1 MTSDR
6 AANGPWRALL
16 DDLASIER
24 SGMAVSVGLRCAV
37 GMLPPLIIGVASGFV
52 GDGVSAAVGALVVG
66 FVSFEG
72 RYRSTL
78 RNMVL
83 ASVGVTVSA
92 FVGAM
97 AASHLLLLLFVLAI
111 WGLLGGLAGAFGPGM
126 AMAAM
131 QAVEV
136 LVVFSALGMGVE
148 SSTVQ
153 ALWVLGGALFQI
165 VLLVLTWPTRRLDG
179 EMASVGEVYR
189 RLANYARTAPRTA
202 PAADQLIAGADW
214 LGDPNPLGD
223 PLAIVA
229 LKELFQLAQDIR
241 LSLSALVFDANG
253 PEGAQSVNDGD
264 PSQQWARDFLR
275 QSAVILEAIGDQLS
289 LSTSLRAKARL
300 WSRRH
305 RRLLADSL
313 DLVVPAI
320 DESRPILGLVARQLD
335 RALTLTGEI
344 SATSSRV
351 VLPGLNRERG
361 NLDETVRRRLSG
373 LRQVLATDSELLF
386 HAGRLVLVLV
396 AGTYVAHVFGLKNG
410 YWVPMTAA
418 VVLQGDFSGT
428 VQRGL
433 ARLAGT
439 LIGAVVVTEL
449 AALVVPSHGVLIVV
463 IVLLTWGTYA
473 TYRANYFL
481 YSIFLTSDVVAMFA
495 MIGSPVAA
503 TAQERALA
511 TAVGGAIAIVVFV
524 LWPTWRRR
532 LLPGA
537 LAAMLRTQGAYA
549 AAVLR
554 AFDVSHADE
563 PAETSVEALRVLSV
577 GARSARQLAA
587 TLLEGMSTEPGTQR
601 AAIATAGAI
610 LSQVNFCAL
619 LALALNA
626 ELLHEHQFFTGMCE
640 LGDAVE
646 AVANYQADRLAAIG
660 ALTDPMIADQP
671 PLLPSDLVT
680 STELYRQILEL
691 VSSFHALD
699 GLIEEYEMAALTV

>member
-1 MTSDR
+1 MGKIGVTGQER
-6 AANGPWRALL
+6 IKNGPWRALL
-16 DDLASIER
+16 DDIASVER
-24 SGMAVSVGLRCAV
+24 SGMAVSVGLRCAL
-37 GMLPPLIIGVASGFV
+37 GMLPPLIIGVATGFV

-78 RNMVL
+78 RNMLL
-83 ASVGVTVSA
+83 ASIGVTISA
-92 FVGAM
+92 FVGAI
-97 AASHLLLLLFVLAI
+97 AAPHLFLLLIVLAI
-111 WGLLGGLAGAFGPGM
+111 WGLLGGLGGAFGPGM
-126 AMAAM
+126 SMAAM

-148 SSTVQ
+148 SSIVQ

-165 VLLVLTWPTRRLDG
+165 VLLLLTWPTRRLDG

-189 RLANYARTAPRTA
+189 RLANYARSTPRTA
-202 PAADQLIAGADW
+202 PPADQLIAGADW

-223 PLAIVA
+223 PSAIVA

-241 LSLSALVFDANG
+241 LSLSALVFESRG
-253 PEGAQSVNDGD
+253 DGD
-264 PSQQWARDFLR
+264 ESQWALEFLR
-275 QSAVILEAIGDQLS
+275 QAASLLGAIGDQLS
-289 LSTSLRAKARL
+289 SSTSLRAKMHL
-300 WSRRH
+300 WSRRR
-305 RRLLADSL
+305 RRLLLTSIEL
-313 DLVVPAI
+313 RVPDA
-320 DESRPILGLVARQLD
+320 DESKPILGLISRQLQ
-335 RALTLTGEI
+335 RALDLVSEVGDLG
-344 SATSSRV
+344 SHV
-351 VLPGLNRERG
+351 VLPGLSRG
-361 NLDETVRRRLSG
+361 HGSLDETVRRRLRG
-373 LRQVLATDSELLF
+373 LRKVLASDSELLF

-396 AGTYVAHVFGLKNG
+396 VGTYLAHAFALPNG

-433 ARLAGT
+433 ARLGGT
-439 LIGAVVVTEL
+439 LIGAVAVTEL
-449 AALVVPSHGVLIVV
+449 AALVVPSHGILIMV

-495 MIGSPVAA
+495 MIGSPVGKTAEERAVA
-503 TAQERALA
+503 TAL
-511 TAVGGAIAIVVFV
+511 GGVVAIAVFL

-537 LAAMLRTQGAYA
+537 LASMVRTQGAYA
-549 AAVLR
+549 AEVLR
-554 AFDVSHADE
+554 AFDVTFADQSG
-563 PAETSVEALRVLSV
+563 ALNVEELRVRSV
-577 GARSARQLAA
+577 GARSSRQLAA
-587 TLLEGMSTEPGTQR
+587 TLLEGMSTEPGTQER
-601 AAIATAGAI
+601 AVTTAGAI

-626 ELLHEHQFFTGMCE
+626 ELLHEHQFFTGMVE

-646 AVANYQADRLAAIG
+646 ALSSYQADRLASFG
-660 ALTDPMIADQP
+660 LMSDPEEMGQQP
-671 PLLPSDLVT
+671 SIPSDLVA

-691 VSSFHALD
+691 VSSFQELD
-699 GLIEEYEMAALTV
+699 ALIEQYGSVVLTM

>member
-1 MTSDR
+1 MTSR
-6 AANGPWRALL
+6 EKSRHGPWRALL
-16 DDLASIER
+16 DDIASVER
-24 SGMAVSVGLRCAV
+24 SGMAVSVGLRCAL
-37 GMLPPLIIGVASGFV
+37 GMLPPLIIGVTTGFI

-83 ASVGVTVSA
+83 ASIAVTVSA
-92 FVGAM
+92 FVGAL
-97 AASHLLLLLFVLAI
+97 AASHLLALLAVLAI
-111 WGLLGGLAGAFGPGM
+111 WGFLGGLAGAFGPGM
-126 AMAAM
+126 SMAAM

-148 SSTVQ
+148 SSTIQ
-153 ALWVLGGALFQI
+153 ALWVLGGAVFQI
-165 VLLVLTWPTRRLDG
+165 ILLVLTWPTRRLDG

-189 RLANYARTAPRTA
+189 RLAAYARTAPATA
-202 PAADQLIAGADW
+202 PAADQLAAGADW

-223 PLAIVA
+223 PEAIVT

-241 LSLSALVFDANG
+241 LSLSALVFDASS
-253 PEGAQSVNDGD
+253 PAMDDATESE
-264 PSQQWARDFLR
+264 PSRWARDFLQ
-275 QSAVILEAIGDQLS
+275 QSAVILAAIGDQLC
-289 LSTSLRAKARL
+289 LATSLRAKARI

-305 RRLLADSL
+305 RRNLASSL
-313 DLVVPAI
+313 DLVVPDT
-320 DESRPILGLVARQLD
+320 DEAKPILGLVGRQLD
-335 RALTLTGEI
+335 RALTLAGDI
-344 SATSSRV
+344 SASGSRV
-351 VLPGLNRERG
+351 VLPGLNRGEG
-361 NLDETVRRRLSG
+361 NLDETLRRRLRG
-373 LRQVLATDSELLF
+373 FRTILTTDSELLF
-386 HAGRLVLVLV
+386 HAGRLVAVLV
-396 AGTYVAHVFGLKNG
+396 AGTYLAHAFALGNG

-439 LIGAVVVTEL
+439 LIGAVAVTEL
-449 AALVVPSHGVLIVV
+449 AALVVPSHELLIVV
-463 IVLLTWGTYA
+463 IVVLTWGTYA

-503 TAQERALA
+503 TAEERALA
-511 TAVGGAIAIVVFV
+511 TAIGGVIAIAVFV

-537 LAAMLRTQGAYA
+537 LASMVRAQGIYA

-554 AFDVSHADE
+554 SFDVSRAGANDDGATE
-563 PAETSVEALRVLSV
+563 EIRVTSVS
-577 GARSARQLAA
+577 ARSSRQLAA
-587 TLLEGMSTEPGTQR
+587 TLLEGMSTEPGTQQ
-601 AAIATAGAI
+601 AAISTAGAI

-626 ELLHEHQFFTGMCE
+626 ELLHEHQYFTGMQE
-640 LGDAVE
+640 LGDALE
-646 AVANYQADRLAAIG
+646 ALAGFQADRLAAIG
-660 ALTDPMIADQP
+660 SSTVQQLDTGP
-671 PLLPSDLVT
+671 PAIPADLVALG
-680 STELYRQILEL
+680 ELYRQIIEL
-691 VSSFHALD
+691 VKSFEELD
-699 GLIEEYEMAALTV
+699 GLIEQYEALSLAR